1 MRLGLGHA
9 AQLDEAALGA
19 AHQPHLRQLF
29 LHPLIL
35 LPQKQEA
42 VVAGG
47 GHVDGLQKEG
57 VGEGLCDQQN
67 TFFAQRGQKLL
78 GGCGLGQ
85 KYHTGIRFLHGVGA
99 QLVAELI
106 RQRRVDHNEL
116 KVGFQHPPP
125 RLRRT
130 WYDDRPRIAQLR
142 QACGDIFVGACARA
156 YDQGTSHS
164 AHSFPMSFCI
174 RWH

>member
-1 MRLGLGHA
+1 M
-9 AQLDEAALGA
+9 
-19 AHQPHLRQLF
+19 
-29 LHPLIL
+29 
-35 LPQKQEA
+35 
-42 VVAGG
+42 VAGG

-106 RQRRVDHNEL
+106 RQRRVDHDEL